1 MNIIKGHWQHFH
13 YPLNCA
19 KLKLQIENTIN
30 GNISI
35 SNNQLPY
42 IANLVSKAGSMISES
57 EWKSHKAKYGD
68 PYSEFV
74 LYIYLVHTHQWTHT
88 HREHTP
94 RAVGSHLCCGARG
107 AVGGS
112 VPCSRA
118 PQSWYRRWRERCTFT
133 PPADMLATIPRLE
146 LATFRLW
153 IWLFTIRSRLPQL
166 ALNLHHLLSNGA
178 AFNTQS
184 HSSLI
189 NYAILHSLS
198 QMYRLR

>member
-74 LYIYLVHTHQWTHT
+74 LYIYLVHTHTSENTHT
-88 HREHTP
+88 VNTHPEQWAAIYAAAPGEQLGVRCLAQGHL
-94 RAVGSHLCCGARG
+94 SHGIE
-107 AVGGS
+107 GGES
-112 VPCSRA
+112 VV
-118 PQSWYRRWRERCTFT
+118 
-133 PPADMLATIPRLE
+133 
-146 LATFRLW
+146 
-153 IWLFTIRSRLPQL
+153 
-166 ALNLHHLLSNGA
+166 
-178 AFNTQS
+178 
-184 HSSLI
+184 
-189 NYAILHSLS
+189 HSLPPPTCLRQSRDSNS
-198 QMYRLR
+198 QPFDYEFGSLPLGHDFPN

>member
-74 LYIYLVHTHQWTHT
+74 LYIYLVHTHTSEHTHTPWTHT
-88 HREHTP
+88 QSSGQPFMLRRPGSSWGFGALLKGTSVMVSKVERALYIHSP
-94 RAVGSHLCCGARG
+94 RRHACDNPETRTRNLSI
-107 AVGGS
+107 
-112 VPCSRA
+112 
-118 PQSWYRRWRERCTFT
+118 
-133 PPADMLATIPRLE
+133 MN
-146 LATFRLW
+146 
-153 IWLFTIRSRLPQL
+153 L
-166 ALNLHHLLSNGA
+166 ALYH
-178 AFNTQS
+178 
-184 HSSLI
+184 
-189 NYAILHSLS
+189 
-198 QMYRLR
+198 